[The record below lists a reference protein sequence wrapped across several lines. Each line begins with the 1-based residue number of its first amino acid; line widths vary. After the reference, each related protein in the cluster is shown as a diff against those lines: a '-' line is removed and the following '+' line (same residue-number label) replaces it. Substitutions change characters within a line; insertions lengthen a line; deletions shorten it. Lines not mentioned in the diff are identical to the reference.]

1 MCEAQRNFAFRLAMA
16 DENLIP
22 LALVHSAINLP
33 EQASSEYESA
43 NALRYYAAAVRHA
56 HKQLNSKAQ
65 PISDTAILSVAGLA
79 SYDVS
84 SVSQMLHSIPGSPTQ
99 FLSFASIT

>member
-1 MCEAQRNFAFRLAMA
+1 MCEAQRNLTFRLAIA
-16 DENLIP
+16 DEDLIP
-22 LALVHSAINLP
+22 LALIHSAINLP
-33 EQASSEYESA
+33 EQASPEYESVI
-43 NALRYYAAAVRHA
+43 ALRHYAAAVRHA
-56 HKQLNSKAQ
+56 HKQLNDKAQ

-84 SVSQMLHSIPGSPTQ
+84 TEFQMLHSITGLPTQ